1 MFRALI
7 VLWGLA
13 SLAFAASAETRYA
26 LLIGNEDYPPT
37 VGPLSLPHEDV
48 ENMRLGLIRAGFP
61 AENINVLRDATQ
73 TDINLAVAQLSS
85 DLRAAGEDSIGF
97 FYYSGHGGSAESA
110 GQRANYLIPAKSP
123 ITGAE
128 QLPILGVPVNSIVDA
143 LAASDAKAIFIV
155 SDACRNTLPFT
166 SSKGGAADKGMVR
179 VPRKRGLY
187 IAFATADGA
196 TTPDDGLFAKALSKR
211 LPQKGLSADRAFT
224 LALREVAAAR
234 PGNALPFTADG
245 LTEDICFTG
254 CDAGPTPA
262 TAGNEDLAFLAAKRM
277 NTIAGWLEFIE
288 AWPDSSFIPSAQD
301 GIVEQ
306 LFKDTEE
313 AKSYNGPYDGLTGP
327 PALLEAVLHG
337 GEAFVQRGQ
346 LDMAEVFFRTACF
359 SGLGR
364 ACPEMAN
371 ALHRGYA
378 DDDFRKSDG
387 SLDFEARRQAEA
399 ISYQIGCALSD
410 PASCKWLREND
421 LRIPE
426 PCMVY
431 EGDEAYNYCEENEIT
446 PVAVAPQ

>member
-1 MFRALI
+1 MLRALI

-37 VGPLSLPHEDV
+37 VGQLTLPHEDV
-48 ENMRLGLIRAGFP
+48 ENMRAGLMQAGFP
-61 AENINVLRDATQ
+61 AEHIKVLRDATQ

-110 GQRANYLIPAKSP
+110 GQRANYLIPARSP

-179 VPRKRGLY
+179 VPRKKGLY

-196 TTPDDGLFAKALSKR
+196 TTPDDGLFSRALSKR

-234 PGNALPFTADG
+234 PGNAMPFTADG
-245 LTEDICFTG
+245 LTEDICFAG
-254 CDAGPTPA
+254 CEATPTPA
-262 TAGNEDLAFLAAKRM
+262 TAGSEDLAFLTAKRT

-288 AWPDSSFIPSAQD
+288 AWPHSSFISSAQD
-301 GIVEQ
+301 GIVDQ

-313 AKSYNGPYDGLTGP
+313 ARSYNGPYDTLSGP

-337 GEAFVQRGQ
+337 GEVSAQRDQ
-346 LDMAEVFFRTACF
+346 LEMAAVFFRVACF

-364 ACPEMAN
+364 ACPDLAN
-371 ALHRGYA
+371 AIQKGYVN
-378 DDDFRKSDG
+378 DEFRKSDG
-387 SLDFEARRQAEA
+387 SLDFGARREAEVS
-399 ISYQIGCALSD
+399 SYQIGCALGD
-410 PASCKWLREND
+410 RTSCDWLRGND

-426 PCMVY
+426 PCMAY
-431 EGDEAYNYCEENEIT
+431 EGDEAYNFCEENEIT
-446 PVAVAPQ
+446 PVAVSPQ

>member
-13 SLAFAASAETRYA
+13 GLAFVASAETRYA

-61 AENINVLRDATQ
+61 AGNINVLRDATQ

-85 DLRAAGEDSIGF
+85 DLRSAGEDSIGF

-110 GQRANYLIPAKSP
+110 GQRANYLIPARSP

-179 VPRKRGLY
+179 VPRKKGLY

-196 TTPDDGLFAKALSKR
+196 TTPDDGLFSRALSKR

-245 LTEDICFTG
+245 LTEDICFTS
-254 CDAGPTPA
+254 CEAGPTPA
-262 TAGNEDLAFLAAKRM
+262 TAGNEDLAFLTAKRM

-288 AWPDSSFIPSAQD
+288 AWPDSSFLPSAQD
-301 GIVEQ
+301 GIVDQ
-306 LFKDTEE
+306 LFEDTEE
-313 AKSYNGPYDGLTGP
+313 AKSYHGRYDTLIGP

-337 GEAFVQRGQ
+337 GEVSIQRDQ
-346 LDMAEVFFRTACF
+346 LEMAVVFFQIACS

-364 ACPEMAN
+364 ACPDLAN
-371 ALHRGYA
+371 AIHKGYIN
-378 DDDFRKSDG
+378 DEFRKSDG
-387 SLDFEARRQAEA
+387 SLDFDARREAEVN
-399 ISYQIGCALSD
+399 SYQIGCALSD
-410 PASCKWLREND
+410 PASCDWLREND

-426 PCMVY
+426 PCMAY
-431 EGDEAYNYCEENEIT
+431 EGDEAYNFCEENEIT